1 MSSCLNWDRC
11 IYTTGC
17 AWALFISS
25 FTLQCTW
32 HLSPSPAV
40 QRCSAPCASPRGLSR
55 ALVLLMHYIPPR
67 DTTVQEILH
76 LLVYSML
83 LLLLL
88 NHFKLV
94 PLSNLQGH
102 NNAILLDIK
111 KVIELLNQCMLWPY
125 NFVAHKN

>member
-11 IYTTGC
+11 IYQTGC
-17 AWALFISS
+17 VRAFFMSS

-32 HLSPSPAV
+32 HFSPSPVV

-55 ALVLLMHYIPPR
+55 ALVLLMHYILPR
-67 DTTVQEILH
+67 DMTVQAILH
-76 LLVYSML
+76 LLVYSM

-111 KVIELLNQCMLWPY
+111 KVIELLNQCML
-125 NFVAHKN
+125 